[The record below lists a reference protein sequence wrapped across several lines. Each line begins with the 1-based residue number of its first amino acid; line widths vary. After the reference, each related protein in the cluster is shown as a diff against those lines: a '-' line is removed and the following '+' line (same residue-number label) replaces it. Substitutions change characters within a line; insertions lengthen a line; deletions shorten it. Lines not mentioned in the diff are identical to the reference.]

1 MSPQPRRTACLGW
14 LPAGAALALALSAGT
29 SSGEDIDPDEPLSVS
44 AAGATWTLG
53 NSSFVGVP
61 GLGVLDAQLGSQVD
75 AYDLAGR
82 LLVDGVPYV
91 APTAIRVGRSYAAG
105 PVELGGLEVS
115 VRYVIDELYPVLG
128 AVASFSNKLSA
139 GLAATVTWENNIG
152 ADGDLEVATT
162 SSGDDDLTSIDRWIV
177 LHDGPSN
184 GGPATWFLFFGRGEP
199 RLVPFAASLETSFFS
214 SNEGVRID
222 YDIDVAPGDTVSLL
236 FLNGL
241 ADSTSRGV
249 VLAANVDRFLAA
261 EDLLAEGLSAEE
273 RERIVNFQLGKCRES
288 PLLADEDEDGVLD
301 TLDNCAGKLNPD
313 QRDTD
318 ADGYGNLCDP
328 DITNDGRV
336 GVPDFLILSAGFGR
350 RAGDAGYDLHADLD
364 SDGVIGTGDFF
375 ELVSRFGGAPGPSNL
390 SCAGNVGACSAACI
404 R

>member
-14 LPAGAALALALSAGT
+14 LLAGAALALALSAGT

-139 GLAATVTWENNIG
+139 GLAATVTWEK
-152 ADGDLEVATT
+152 
-162 SSGDDDLTSIDRWIV
+162 
-177 LHDGPSN
+177 
-184 GGPATWFLFFGRGEP
+184 
-199 RLVPFAASLETSFFS
+199 
-214 SNEGVRID
+214 GVRID

-364 SDGVIGTGDFF
+364 SDGVIGTGDFL